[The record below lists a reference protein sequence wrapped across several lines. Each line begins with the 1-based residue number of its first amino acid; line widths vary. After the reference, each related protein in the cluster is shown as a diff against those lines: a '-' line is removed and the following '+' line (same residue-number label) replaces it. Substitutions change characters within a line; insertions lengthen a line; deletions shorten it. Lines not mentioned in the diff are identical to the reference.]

1 MVMKI
6 RVASL
11 GAVKPILGSKVPSL
25 ETLLP
30 DMEKKIF
37 GFFISDDGKGHSYTS
52 ISQSECAYRNGDRNV
67 PKFLDL
73 EFYVRLVVVHNV

>member
-30 DMEKKIF
+30 DMEKKSS
-37 GFFISDDGKGHSYTS
+37 GFSFPMMERDISKSASEFHFMS
-52 ISQSECAYRNGDRNV
+52 INYVTKKNCYR
-67 PKFLDL
+67 LSI
-73 EFYVRLVVVHNV
+73 